1 MDFINKHIEKITI
14 IGILVICY
22 LLFFY
27 NMGNYPLIDV
37 DETRYVSIAKD
48 MLNINDW
55 STLRLNGEFFF
66 EKPPLYFWLLDTFFL
81 IFGRINEVVARLPIA
96 LCATLTTFLVYFMGK
111 KIVSRNYGLISCL
124 IMATSFEFL
133 VLARISILDML
144 LATLTAFAC
153 FIGFLTFF
161 AESEKRK
168 MLLWW
173 AFYLIS
179 GFAVLAKGV
188 PGFIIPFG
196 VMFLGNLVAG
206 RIKEIFKP
214 VYCLPGLA
222 IFLLVTIPWHALML
236 NSYGDTF
243 FHEYIYKHHL
253 ERFVNSAE
261 LGRKEPFWFFIA
273 VFAVGFLPWTLV
285 FVSMLIDR
293 SKAFFKKSEEYFSK
307 FSIEQL
313 SERWEKLDDTQKWIG
328 LNVIFFAFTFLFFSV
343 SSTKLPT
350 YILPVFPPAA
360 MLLGLYLTEYV
371 SEGKYLKNVNLAV
384 IILNSVFVAVAVVSL
399 FTGMFLSGDIDV
411 DFSTFRAPI
420 AILLTVFPMAA
431 IFAAIVKHRKTVF
444 ITQIIIMVGLAII
457 AANQI
462 FNFICNFGENDLV
475 EYALKAKEDKVKL
488 ASYNFGKR
496 YSLIYYYD
504 NKISF
509 QTENDVVWLKNY
521 FEKNPKGYV
530 ILKLKNIQN
539 LDGKIQYKVLDS
551 GRKYCLIKK
560 N

>member
-14 IGILVICY
+14 LGILVICY
-22 LLFFY
+22 FLFFY

-66 EKPPLYFWLLDTFFL
+66 EKPPLYFWFLDISFL
-81 IFGRINEVVARLPIA
+81 IFERINEVVARLPIA
-96 LCATLTTFLVYFMGK
+96 LCATLTTLLTYFMGR

-124 IMATSFEFL
+124 ILATSFEFI

-153 FIGFLTFF
+153 FVGFLTFF
-161 AESEKRK
+161 AESDKNK

-173 AFYLIS
+173 GFYILS
-179 GFAVLAKGV
+179 GLAVLAKGV

-196 VMFLGNLVAG
+196 VMFLGYLFSGKV
-206 RIKEIFKP
+206 KEIFKP
-214 VYCLPGLA
+214 VCFFPGVA
-222 IFLLVTIPWHALML
+222 MFLLITIPWHALML
-236 NSYGDTF
+236 NTYGDIF
-243 FHEYIYKHHL
+243 FHEYIFKHHL

-273 VFAVGFLPWTLV
+273 VFAVGFLPWTLI
-285 FVSMLIDR
+285 FISMLVDK
-293 SKAFFKKSEEYFSK
+293 SKALYKRLKEYFSN
-307 FSIEQL
+307 FNLVDL
-313 SERWEKLDDTQKWIG
+313 SQKWESLDSTQKWIG
-328 LNVIFFAFTFLFFSV
+328 LNLIFFAFTFLFFSA

-360 MLLGLYLTEYV
+360 MLLGLYMKEYIF
-371 SEGKYLKNVNLAV
+371 EDKHLKNVNTSV
-384 IILNSVFVAVAVVSL
+384 IILNSVFITAVVSL

-457 AANQI
+457 SANQI
-462 FNFICNFGENDLV
+462 FNFMCNFGENDLIK
-475 EYALKAKEDKVKL
+475 YALKAKEDKVKL
-488 ASYNFGKR
+488 ASYDFGKR

-504 NKISF
+504 NKIDF
-509 QTENDVVWLKNY
+509 QTENDVAWLKNY